1 MAAFSSIIAGAG
13 LALSTAGTAIQF
25 AGQRQAQKGEQRAEA
40 IRRAQMEIE
49 SQRERRGIIRQA
61 VQARAAALS
70 NATAQGAA
78 DGSGLSGGL
87 SQITSQAG
95 QASTA
100 SFQNQGLGVGMFAAN
115 RQISAGQSQ
124 ASLGSGIGS
133 LGGSLVNNSQTIGRL
148 GNYAFGISS

>member
-13 LALSTAGTAIQF
+13 LALGAAGTAIQF
-25 AGQRQAQKGEQRAEA
+25 AGQRQAQKGADRAEA

-78 DGSGLSGGL
+78 EGSGLSGGL

-100 SFQNQGLGVGMFAAN
+100 SFQNQGLGVNMFNAN
-115 RQISAGQSQ
+115 RQISSGQSQ
-124 ASLGSGIGS
+124 ASFGSGLSS
-133 LGGSLVNNSQTIGRL
+133 LGGGLVNNSQTIGRL